1 MCSFPWNTI
10 ARKHGAFKPESS
22 ALVVHGRRFCARQ
35 AKPKGSR
42 HHLPVEFLNHLIHLI
57 AKELV
62 YFAEAALGV
71 EGGVVE
77 VVALEAERRHDVVAD
92 ELKEGGLALSEFFL
106 SGDTGVFA
114 HDPGL
119 EVAADGVAER
129 RELGI
134 AAAGCVFP
142 VSRHELS
149 NRIHRVLHKN
159 SLSDFLFRNGSKIA
173 GPEDEI
179 LSKSKNFWKLIEEG
193 ERARPV

>member
-1 MCSFPWNTI
+1 MCLFPWSTI

-42 HHLPVEFLNHLIHLI
+42 HQLPVEFLNQLIHLI

-62 YFAEAALGV
+62 HFAEAALGI

-77 VVALEAERRHDVVAD
+77 VVALEAERLH
-92 ELKEGGLALSEFFL
+92 
-106 SGDTGVFA
+106 
-114 HDPGL
+114 
-119 EVAADGVAER
+119 DGVAEG

-142 VSRHELS
+142 VSQHALS

-159 SLSDFLFRNGSKIA
+159 SLSDFLFRNGCKIA
-173 GPEDEI
+173 SPEDEI
-179 LSKSKNFWKLIEEG
+179 LSKSKNFWKLIAEG
-193 ERARPV
+193 QRARPV